1 MSLSSLSIRRPVLAT
16 VFSIIIVLFGIIG
29 FNNLAV
35 REYPAVDPPIV
46 TVSTNYI
53 GANANVIESQIT
65 EPIEE
70 QVNGIAGI
78 KNLTS
83 VSREGRS
90 TVTVEFDLDID
101 LETAT
106 NDVRSRVSRAIGN
119 LPPDADPPIITK
131 ADADA
136 SPILFF
142 NLKSDSRNLLQLSD
156 IATNYFKERVQTIP
170 GVSSVQIWGEKT
182 YSMRLWLDPMKLT
195 AHNLTPLDVRN
206 ALTRENVELPSGR
219 IEGLQTELTVRTM
232 GRLTDAEEFN
242 NLIVK
247 KTASSTIK
255 LRDIGY
261 AELGPLNER
270 TILKRDG
277 IPMVGVVL
285 IPQPGANQI
294 EIADEFY
301 VRAEGIIEDLPE
313 DIETSIGFDST
324 TYVRDSIEEVKQTI
338 FVAFLLVIAV
348 IFFFLRDWRTTII
361 PVVVIPIALIGAFFI
376 MYIAGFSINVL
387 TLLAI
392 VLAIGLVVDD
402 AIVVLEN
409 IYTKIEMGQDPVM
422 AGILGTRE
430 IFFAV
435 IATTAALVSV
445 FLPILFLGGITGRLF
460 REFGVVISGA
470 VIISSF
476 VALTLT
482 PMLSTKL
489 LKKREK
495 HNWFYTKTEPFFLKM
510 NRGYKNSLQSFMKN
524 RWMAFAVI
532 LGSGGLIYLLMLNL
546 PQEIAP
552 IEDRS
557 RIRMFSNAPEGATFE
572 YMDNYMDRVVK
583 LVQDSIPE
591 VESMI
596 TVTSPGFGAS
606 SAVNSGFTTGI
617 LKDPSERSRK
627 QTAVANEMT
636 ELVKQLGGA
645 QTYVSEQQTIGS
657 SRGLP
662 VQYVL
667 QNQSFERLKEAVPVF
682 LEKVRMDPTFA
693 YQDVDLKF
701 SKPELQVEI
710 DRERAQDLG
719 VSVRDIAQT
728 LQLSLSGQRFDF
740 FIMNGKQYQV
750 IGQVTRENRNAPV
763 DLKTLSVRNNAGTLI
778 QLDNLIR
785 VVEESSPPQLYR
797 FNRYSSATI
806 SASLAPG
813 KTIADGIAAMNII
826 AGDVLDNTFTT
837 SLAGASRDFEE
848 SSSSLMFI
856 FVLALV
862 LIYLVL
868 SAQFES
874 FRDPITIMF
883 TVPLALSGALF
894 SMWYFNQSLN
904 IFSQIGMIMLIGLV
918 TKNGILIVEFANQ
931 RQRQGLTIM
940 EAILDASAARFRPI
954 LMTSISTILGILP
967 IALALG
973 AGAESRVSMGVAVI
987 GGLIIGSAL
996 TLYVIPAIYSFLSA
1010 VKSQEFDISEKEI
1023 LQAEKDFK
1031 KVKS

>member
-324 TYVRDSIEEVKQTI
+324 TYVRDSIE
-338 FVAFLLVIAV
+338 
-348 IFFFLRDWRTTII
+348 
-361 PVVVIPIALIGAFFI
+361 
-376 MYIAGFSINVL
+376 
-387 TLLAI
+387 
-392 VLAIGLVVDD
+392 
-402 AIVVLEN
+402 
-409 IYTKIEMGQDPVM
+409 
-422 AGILGTRE
+422 
-430 IFFAV
+430 
-435 IATTAALVSV
+435 
-445 FLPILFLGGITGRLF
+445 
-460 REFGVVISGA
+460 
-470 VIISSF
+470 
-476 VALTLT
+476 
-482 PMLSTKL
+482 
-489 LKKREK
+489 
-495 HNWFYTKTEPFFLKM
+495 
-510 NRGYKNSLQSFMKN
+510 
-524 RWMAFAVI
+524 
-532 LGSGGLIYLLMLNL
+532 
-546 PQEIAP
+546 
-552 IEDRS
+552 
-557 RIRMFSNAPEGATFE
+557 
-572 YMDNYMDRVVK
+572 
-583 LVQDSIPE
+583 
-591 VESMI
+591 
-596 TVTSPGFGAS
+596 
-606 SAVNSGFTTGI
+606 
-617 LKDPSERSRK
+617 
-627 QTAVANEMT
+627 
-636 ELVKQLGGA
+636 
-645 QTYVSEQQTIGS
+645 
-657 SRGLP
+657 
-662 VQYVL
+662 
-667 QNQSFERLKEAVPVF
+667 
-682 LEKVRMDPTFA
+682 
-693 YQDVDLKF
+693 
-701 SKPELQVEI
+701 
-710 DRERAQDLG
+710 
-719 VSVRDIAQT
+719 
-728 LQLSLSGQRFDF
+728 
-740 FIMNGKQYQV
+740 
-750 IGQVTRENRNAPV
+750 
-763 DLKTLSVRNNAGTLI
+763 
-778 QLDNLIR
+778 
-785 VVEESSPPQLYR
+785 
-797 FNRYSSATI
+797 
-806 SASLAPG
+806 
-813 KTIADGIAAMNII
+813 
-826 AGDVLDNTFTT
+826 
-837 SLAGASRDFEE
+837 
-848 SSSSLMFI
+848 
-856 FVLALV
+856 
-862 LIYLVL
+862 
-868 SAQFES
+868 
-874 FRDPITIMF
+874 
-883 TVPLALSGALF
+883 
-894 SMWYFNQSLN
+894 
-904 IFSQIGMIMLIGLV
+904 
-918 TKNGILIVEFANQ
+918 
-931 RQRQGLTIM
+931 
-940 EAILDASAARFRPI
+940 
-954 LMTSISTILGILP
+954 
-967 IALALG
+967 
-973 AGAESRVSMGVAVI
+973 
-987 GGLIIGSAL
+987 
-996 TLYVIPAIYSFLSA
+996 
-1010 VKSQEFDISEKEI
+1010 
-1023 LQAEKDFK
+1023 
-1031 KVKS
+1031 